1 MLFPTLTFGLFF
13 LVVFAAVWT
22 AWSNDWRKLL
32 LLVASWVFYGAWDWR
47 FVPLLIV
54 SAVMN
59 WGAAALIARTP
70 EPKKR
75 KWLLIGGV
83 VVNLAMLGFFKY
95 FDFFAEQAGSL
106 LALSGIKQDP
116 ALMQVL

>member
-47 FVPLLIV
+47 FVPLRQYPER
-54 SAVMN
+54 SAVAGPRKS
-59 WGAAALIARTP
+59 WKKQRTTGKGK
-70 EPKKR
+70 ER
-75 KWLLIGGV
+75 TDLCR
-83 VVNLAMLGFFKY
+83 
-95 FDFFAEQAGSL
+95 
-106 LALSGIKQDP
+106 
-116 ALMQVL
+116 

>member
-13 LVVFAAVWT
+13 LVVFAAVWS
-22 AWSNDWRKLL
+22 AWSNDWRKLI

-59 WGAAALIARTP
+59 WGTAALIAGMP
-70 EPKKR
+70 ESVKR
-75 KWLLIGGV
+75 RRWLIAGV
-83 VVNLAMLGFFKY
+83 VLNLVLLGFFKY

-106 LALSGIKQDP
+106 LALSGIKQ
-116 ALMQVL
+116 